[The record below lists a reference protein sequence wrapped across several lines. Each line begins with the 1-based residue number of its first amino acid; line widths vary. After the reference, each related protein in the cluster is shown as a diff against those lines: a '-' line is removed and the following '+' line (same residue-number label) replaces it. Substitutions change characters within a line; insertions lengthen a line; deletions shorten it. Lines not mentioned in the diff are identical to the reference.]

1 MKFVKKVFKM
11 WAFIGKLASSPF
23 VRNIGTYIS
32 VAILG
37 YEVNDIIDGG
47 NQQIT
52 TIERYRP
59 NEYTETVTQKT
70 EISGMDILILC
81 IIAFLVIISISFYII
96 RLLRKNA
103 DDTNQQQ
110 QEMELPQIGGM
121 DV

>member
-1 MKFVKKVFKM
+1 M
-11 WAFIGKLASSPF
+11 WAFLGKLASSPF
-23 VRNIGTYIS
+23 VRKLGSYLS
-32 VAILG
+32 AAILG

-47 NQQIT
+47 DQKIT

-81 IIAFLVIISISFYII
+81 LITFLVIISIVFYII
-96 RLLRKNA
+96 RLLKKNA
-103 DDTNQQQ
+103 DNTSQQQQQ

-121 DV
+121 EV